1 MQLKQR
7 GFTLTETLVA
17 LAVSAALVLSS
28 MRLFP
33 ALQRS
38 IWREYQSVSG
48 HESVW
53 LLAQR
58 IGKHLRRAGY
68 CRGDCLVAGLQ
79 LDPGGSQ
86 ILIQWQSTSSLPG
99 IRPEY
104 ERVGYRLHRG
114 TLQILRGDRA
124 FTIERWESLS
134 DPSQTE
140 LTHFSVTR
148 EPAQGGPPR
157 LIIQITGRHRQSQ
170 VWIRLRHIVRG
181 ENL

>member
-7 GFTLTETLVA
+7 GFTLAETLVA
-17 LAVSAALVLSS
+17 LTISAVLMLGS

-38 IWREYQSVSG
+38 IWREYQSVSA

-68 CRGDCLVAGLQ
+68 CRGDCSISGLQ
-79 LDPGGSQ
+79 LEQDGSRV
-86 ILIQWQSTSSLPG
+86 LIQWQSTSFLSGL
-99 IRPEY
+99 RSEY
-104 ERVGYRLHRG
+104 ERIGYRLYHG
-114 TLQILRGDRA
+114 SLQILRGDRA
-124 FTIERWESLS
+124 FAIERWESLS
-134 DPSQTE
+134 DPSLTE
-140 LTHFSVTR
+140 LTHFSVVCH
-148 EPAQGGPPR
+148 PLQGEPPR
-157 LIIQITGRHRQSQ
+157 LTVQIIARHKQSQ
-170 VWIRLRHIVRG
+170 SWIRLRHTVRG